1 MTSNVTRGRLRVGAC
16 LSLTG
21 RYGRFGRQA
30 AAALEALQVLDG
42 SIDLVVEDDESDRR
56 RLAAQLPDVG
66 RRSDLLLGPYST
78 QLVRT
83 AGVVAADEGWLL
95 WNHGGSGDDVEAA
108 HPGHI
113 VSVLTPTSRYA
124 QPFLDH
130 VARRPER
137 VRLWII
143 EGRGSFG
150 RQVASGAMAQAK
162 RLGIES
168 VRIWPDDG
176 LPDIEP
182 GATWDVFSA
191 GTFEDDVDTVRRVHD
206 HPHPPRLVCAVAA
219 GVRDFA
225 DEGTDPE
232 GTLGIAQ
239 WFPGSERAPQMGPT
253 EAEFLAAYARATGG
267 STPDYPAAQAAA
279 TVLLATHCARLAGS
293 TEQSDL
299 WSAATKLD
307 TSTLFGEFQ
316 IDPTTGTQIL
326 HSTVLTRWTA
336 QELTL
341 A

>member
-1 MTSNVTRGRLRVGAC
+1 MMSSATRARLRVGAC

-30 AAALEALQVLDG
+30 AAALDVLQVVDG
-42 SIDLVVEDDESDRR
+42 SIDLVVEDDKSDRR
-56 RLAAQLPDVG
+56 CLAAQLPDVG

-83 AGVVAADEGWLL
+83 AGQVVADEGWLL

-108 HPGHI
+108 HPGHL

-124 QPFLDH
+124 EPFLDH
-130 VARRPER
+130 VIRRPER
-137 VRLWII
+137 VQLWII

-162 RLGIES
+162 RLGIEL
-168 VRIWPDDG
+168 VRVGPDDG
-176 LPDIEP
+176 LPDVEP

-225 DEGTDPE
+225 DEATDPE
-232 GTLGIAQ
+232 GILGIAQ
-239 WFPGSERAPQMGPT
+239 WFPGSARVPQVGPT
-253 EAEFLAAYARATGG
+253 EADFLAAYTKATGG
-267 STPDYPAAQAAA
+267 STPDYPAAQAVAA
-279 TVLLATHCARLAGS
+279 ALLATHCARLVGS
-293 TEQSDL
+293 TEQGDV
-299 WSAATKLD
+299 WSAATQLD
-307 TSTLFGEFQ
+307 TSTLFGEFK
-316 IDPTTGTQIL
+316 IDPTTGTQMR
-326 HSTVLTRWTA
+326 HSTVLTRWTDR
-336 QELTL
+336 ELSL